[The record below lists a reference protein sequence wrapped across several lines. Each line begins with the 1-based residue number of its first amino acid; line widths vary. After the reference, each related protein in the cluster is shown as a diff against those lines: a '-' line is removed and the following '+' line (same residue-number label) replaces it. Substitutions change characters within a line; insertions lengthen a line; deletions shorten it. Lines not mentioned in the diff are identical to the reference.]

1 MNKFQKSLVGI
12 ALPVTLQ
19 SLLQSS
25 FSVID
30 QVMIGQ
36 MGSESIAGIGLGG
49 KFASVYNVVLGAVAV
64 AAGIMIAQYIGQ
76 KNEKGVSKSFNINLL
91 ISALIATVFMAVCL
105 LFTHT
110 IMSVYTKDN
119 STSVLAEAYLRI
131 YALSFI
137 PMAISTMASVLLRC
151 IEAAVFPLIA
161 SFLSVIINTGMNY
174 LLIFGKFGFPEMGVE
189 GAAIASAISQ
199 IAACI
204 LTVCFLVH
212 KMRQQHVN
220 LIFDCRFDRNGRI
233 QYIGILAP
241 ILVCEFMWVLGENV
255 YAAIYGNIGTDACAA
270 MTMTGPVQGLMIG
283 ALSGLAQA
291 AGIMIGKAL
300 GNGEYDEAY
309 LDSKRLMEY
318 GLAGSLILSV
328 ALVLLGKYYVLIY
341 NVDTTVRAMAHQL
354 LVVFAIVSPIEV
366 QNMILGGGIIR
377 SGGKTKY
384 VMWIDVIGTWIFG
397 VSLGLF
403 TAFVL
408 KLPIAY
414 VYFILSQEEL
424 VRLIISLVIFRR
436 KIWMDNLVY
445 NEV

>member
-1 MNKFQKSLVGI
+1 
-12 ALPVTLQ
+12 
-19 SLLQSS
+19 
-25 FSVID
+25 
-30 QVMIGQ
+30 
-36 MGSESIAGIGLGG
+36 
-49 KFASVYNVVLGAVAV
+49 
-64 AAGIMIAQYIGQ
+64 MIAQYIGQ
-76 KNEKGVSKSFNINLL
+76 KNEKGISRSFNINLL
-91 ISALIATVFMAVCL
+91 ISALIASVFMAVCL

-110 IMSVYTKDN
+110 IMSVYTKDS
-119 STSVLAEAYLRI
+119 STSALAEEYLRI

-174 LLIFGKFGFPEMGVE
+174 LLIFGKLGFPAMGVK
-189 GAAIASAISQ
+189 GAAIASVISQ
-199 IAACI
+199 FVACF
-204 LTVCFLVH
+204 LTVCFMVSRI
-212 KMRQQHVN
+212 RQQQMKMKAD
-220 LIFDCRFDRNGRI
+220 LRLDKSSWI
-233 QYIGILAP
+233 QYICILGPILA
-241 ILVCEFMWVLGENV
+241 CEFMWVLGENV
-255 YAAIYGNIGTDACAA
+255 YAAIYGNIGTDECAA

-309 LDSKRLMEY
+309 QDSKRLMKY

-341 NVDTTVRAMAHQL
+341 NVDTTVRAIAYQL
-354 LVVFAIVSPIEV
+354 LIVFAIVSPIKV

-384 VMWIDVIGTWIFG
+384 VMWIDIIGTWVFG
-397 VSLGLF
+397 VPLGLF
-403 TAFVL
+403 SAFVL
-408 KLPIAY
+408 NLPIPY

-424 VRLIISLVIFRR
+424 VRMIISLVIFRR
-436 KIWMDNLVY
+436 KTWMENLQ
-445 NEV
+445 

>member
-1 MNKFQKSLVGI
+1 
-12 ALPVTLQ
+12 
-19 SLLQSS
+19 
-25 FSVID
+25 
-30 QVMIGQ
+30 
-36 MGSESIAGIGLGG
+36 
-49 KFASVYNVVLGAVAV
+49 
-64 AAGIMIAQYIGQ
+64 
-76 KNEKGVSKSFNINLL
+76 
-91 ISALIATVFMAVCL
+91 
-105 LFTHT
+105 
-110 IMSVYTKDN
+110 
-119 STSVLAEAYLRI
+119 
-131 YALSFI
+131 
-137 PMAISTMASVLLRC
+137 
-151 IEAAVFPLIA
+151 
-161 SFLSVIINTGMNY
+161 
-174 LLIFGKFGFPEMGVE
+174 
-189 GAAIASAISQ
+189 
-199 IAACI
+199 
-204 LTVCFLVH
+204 
-212 KMRQQHVN
+212 
-220 LIFDCRFDRNGRI
+220 
-233 QYIGILAP
+233 
-241 ILVCEFMWVLGENV
+241 MWVLGENV

-397 VSLGLF
+397 VPLGLF

>member
-1 MNKFQKSLVGI
+1 M
-12 ALPVTLQ
+12 
-19 SLLQSS
+19 
-25 FSVID
+25 
-30 QVMIGQ
+30 
-36 MGSESIAGIGLGG
+36 
-49 KFASVYNVVLGAVAV
+49 
-64 AAGIMIAQYIGQ
+64 
-76 KNEKGVSKSFNINLL
+76 
-91 ISALIATVFMAVCL
+91 VFMALCL

-119 STSVLAEAYLRI
+119 STSLLAEEYLRI

-137 PMAISTMASVLLRC
+137 PMAISTMDSVLLRC

-189 GAAIASAISQ
+189 GAAIASVISQ

-212 KMRQQHVN
+212 KMRQQQVN

-328 ALVLLGKYYVLIY
+328 TLVLLGKYYVLIY
-341 NVDTTVRAMAHQL
+341 NVDTTVRAMAYQL
-354 LVVFAIVSPIEV
+354 LVVFAIVSPIKV

-397 VSLGLF
+397 VPLGLF

-424 VRLIISLVIFRR
+424 VRLIISLVILRR

-445 NEV
+445 KEV